1 MAAKAMKNLAIAI
14 VFAMVMGVGARVS
27 GQSVSR
33 ELVVTRD
40 AKVGDKLLSKGKY
53 SISFDD
59 QKDGELSV
67 VKDGREVVKVN
78 YKLVD
83 LGKDASNSV
92 VVFAA
97 ASDGSY
103 QVRRIELKGT
113 KKALQLE

>member
-1 MAAKAMKNLAIAI
+1 MAGKVMKKLAIAI
-14 VFAMVMGVGARVS
+14 VFAMVFGVGVEAS

-67 VKDGREVVKVN
+67 LKDGREVVKVN

-97 ASDGSY
+97 VSDGSY
-103 QVRRIELKGT
+103 QVRRIELKGAN
-113 KKALQLE
+113 KALQLD

>member
-1 MAAKAMKNLAIAI
+1 MARKVMKKLAIAI
-14 VFAMVMGVGARVS
+14 VFAMVIGVGVETF

-40 AKVGDKLLSKGKY
+40 AKVGDTLLSKGKY
-53 SISFDD
+53 SISFDN

-67 VKDGREVVKVN
+67 LKDGREVVKVN

-97 ASDGSY
+97 ASDGSF
-103 QVRRIELKGT
+103 QVRRIELKGA